1 VDHLLN
7 ARVSQLSS
15 SVIVTFAISLTT
27 ESIQF
32 GDLLVHVLYISK
44 LTSDM
49 LATLPDF
56 LS

>member
-1 VDHLLN
+1 MDHLLN

>member
-15 SVIVTFAISLTT
+15 SVIVTFAISLTI

-32 GDLLVHVLYISK
+32 GDLLVHVGYFI
-44 LTSDM
+44 
-49 LATLPDF
+49 
-56 LS
+56 